1 MLKEIAEPAGALIQ
15 ASKFQLGDPTLSVLE
30 LWGAE
35 YQESNAIL
43 ISAQDQGLVQ
53 KIADR
58 ERCPV
63 NFVGTITGDGR
74 VRKVLGC
81 SRGWDRSGVWKMVE
95 KLKYD
100 ISSLSIMKNNSFG
113 VFFLVSFLFR
123 LSWKLLRKKNPS
135 LSLRLQRKG
144 R

>member
-74 VRKVLGC
+74 VRKF
-81 SRGWDRSGVWKMVE
+81 WDEVGVGIGQGYGKWWRN
-95 KLKYD
+95 
-100 ISSLSIMKNNSFG
+100 SSMIF
-113 VFFLVSFLFR
+113 
-123 LSWKLLRKKNPS
+123 
-135 LSLRLQRKG
+135 QA
-144 R
+144 

>member
-1 MLKEIAEPAGALIQ
+1 MFEILLSLDNNLKVDLELIHSFLCSYLIGNVLKEIAEPAGALIQ

-43 ISAQDQGLVQ
+43 ISAHDQGLVQ

-74 VRKVLGC
+74 VRKVFGGA
-81 SRGWDRSGVWKMVE
+81 RGWNRSGV
-95 KLKYD
+95 
-100 ISSLSIMKNNSFG
+100 
-113 VFFLVSFLFR
+113 
-123 LSWKLLRKKNPS
+123 
-135 LSLRLQRKG
+135 
-144 R
+144 